1 MADVITVF
9 TVAVTIVV
17 VGFLANIIFK
27 KTGFPDTL
35 FLILVGLVFGPILKL
50 FSQENLLPVM
60 PTFTALTLVLILF
73 QGGLNMNV
81 YTLLSQSIRST
92 ILAFSYVIFAT
103 FSTTFF
109 GHFLLGL
116 NWIEALILGP
126 MTAGTSSVVVIPLIS
141 KLSVPEEV
149 KTILSLESTLTDILN
164 IVLVTVFLEIYLMG
178 SFDIRSILSSLAAK
192 FMFGIIFGAIVGIIW
207 IKILEVIREQEYT
220 YMLTL
225 AALVM
230 CYAGVELLGGSGAL
244 SALAF
249 GLMLGMLLQYLNP
262 DERGSRFLDLIIGT
276 LLERLNLQYMHNLM
290 ESIKRFKAFQDE
302 ITFLVRVLF
311 FLFLG
316 LIYIPNVVGIAYAG
330 VILGINLAIRKL
342 AVNVSTYKSDLHE
355 YRTFMTLMCGTG
367 LANAVLSLNVY
378 NELTIHQVAI
388 APLYPLIVTNM
399 IMINNVITSLAP
411 LMLKRH
417 LQRDSDSIK
426 PSETLE

>member
-81 YTLLSQSIRST
+81 YTLLSQSIRSV

-178 SFDIRSILSSLAAK
+178 SFDIRSILSSLATK
-192 FMFGIIFGAIVGIIW
+192 FMFGIVFGAIVGIIW
-207 IKILEVIREQEYT
+207 IKILEVVREQEYT

>member
-17 VGFLANIIFK
+17 VGFLTNIIFK

-60 PTFTALTLVLILF
+60 PTFTALTLALILF
-73 QGGLNMNV
+73 QGGLNMNI

-103 FSTTFF
+103 FSTTLF
-109 GHFLLGL
+109 GHFVLGL
-116 NWIEALILGP
+116 HWIEALILGP

-141 KLSVPEEV
+141 KLNVPEEV

-164 IVLVTVFLEIYLMG
+164 IVLVTVFLELYLMG
-178 SFDIRSILSSLAAK
+178 SFDVRTILSSLTAK
-192 FMFGIIFGAIVGIIW
+192 FTFGAIFGAIVGIIW
-207 IKILEVIREQEYT
+207 IKILEVVREQEYT

-262 DERGSRFLDLIIGT
+262 DERGFRFLDLIIGT
-276 LLERLNLQYMHNLM
+276 LLEHLNLQYMHNLM

-316 LIYIPNVVGIAYAG
+316 LIYIPNVVGIVYAG
-330 VILGINLAIRKL
+330 IILGINLAIRKL
-342 AVNVSTYKSDLHE
+342 AVNISTYKSNLHG

-388 APLYPLIVTNM
+388 APLYPLIVTNI
-399 IMINNVITSLAP
+399 IMINNVITSLAS

-417 LQRDSDSIK
+417 LQSDRDSIK
-426 PSETLE
+426 PLKR

>member
-17 VGFLANIIFK
+17 VGFLTNIIFK

-60 PTFTALTLVLILF
+60 PTFTALTLALILF
-73 QGGLNMNV
+73 QGGLNMNI

-103 FSTTFF
+103 FSTTLF
-109 GHFLLGL
+109 GHFVLGL
-116 NWIEALILGP
+116 HWIEALILGP

-141 KLSVPEEV
+141 KLNVPEEV

-164 IVLVTVFLEIYLMG
+164 IVLVTVFLELYLMG
-178 SFDIRSILSSLAAK
+178 SFDVRTILSSLTAK
-192 FMFGIIFGAIVGIIW
+192 FTFGAIFGAIVGIIW
-207 IKILEVIREQEYT
+207 IKILEVVREQEYT

-262 DERGSRFLDLIIGT
+262 DERGFRYLDLIIGT
-276 LLERLNLQYMHNLM
+276 LLEHLNLQYMHNLM
-290 ESIKRFKAFQDE
+290 ESIKRFKAFQGGE
-302 ITFLVRVLF
+302 VF
-311 FLFLG
+311 F
-316 LIYIPNVVGIAYAG
+316 
-330 VILGINLAIRKL
+330 
-342 AVNVSTYKSDLHE
+342 
-355 YRTFMTLMCGTG
+355 
-367 LANAVLSLNVY
+367 
-378 NELTIHQVAI
+378 
-388 APLYPLIVTNM
+388 
-399 IMINNVITSLAP
+399 
-411 LMLKRH
+411 
-417 LQRDSDSIK
+417 
-426 PSETLE
+426 